1 MNGFKLEGITILWS
15 VLKVLAVVL
24 ILTLIRNTN
33 PRVKIKQ
40 AISFFV
46 IWMNLVAIIALVLI
60 AFGY

>member
-1 MNGFKLEGITILWS
+1 MNGFVPDRWHILYA

-24 ILTLIRNTN
+24 LITLIRNTN

-40 AISFFV
+40 AISFFMV
-46 IWMNLVAIIALVLI
+46 WMNLIAVIALVLI